1 MIPFPDWKAREEIF
15 RVHLRRRPLDPAVS
29 LAELAAKTRGFSGA
43 EIAAVC
49 ARAAYLALEA
59 FAASQGVPISELE
72 RYQTLR
78 IRRENLLEA
87 IREVRQGRRAT
98 CSRARRRTT

>member
-1 MIPFPDWKAREEIF
+1 MEIF

-29 LAELAAKTRGFSGA
+29 LEELAAKTRGFSGA

-49 ARAAYLALEA
+49 AHAAYLALEA
-59 FAASQGVPISELE
+59 FAASQGIPISELELE

-78 IRRENLLEA
+78 IRREDLLEA

-98 CSRARRRTT
+98 YSRARRRTT

>member
-1 MIPFPDWKAREEIF
+1 VIPFLDRKAREEIF

-49 ARAAYLALEA
+49 ARAVYLALEA
-59 FAASQGVPISELE
+59 FAASQGIPISELE
-72 RYQTLR
+72 QTLR
-78 IRRENLLEA
+78 IRREDLLEA

-98 CSRARRRTT
+98 CSRARHRMR